1 MAYNTSSGYKT
12 VIYSGDSN
20 NKLLLKFNNVELEN
34 ADIYC
39 EKVTVKSSILPNGS
53 NRFSLEN
60 FISKEVEIVLHDVDI
75 NSIVDQ
81 VYIAIG
87 TFVGSAYEYVPIGI
101 FNIQDK
107 PITDGNKITI
117 TLRDNAVKFD
127 FNYNAQPLFDLHGGT
142 ATKLQILQDMCIIA
156 GVECDITSFLGST
169 DLIGI
174 YDSSI
179 KARKYVSYLA
189 GQAGMI
195 PTIDRDGKLIFID
208 IKNLTTKV
216 IPLNIVEKYENGIPY
231 KISKTI
237 YESGIIKYESGTTD
251 NDVLYLD
258 SANPYITTQEQ
269 VDSIHSLVNGFEI
282 DSFKTG
288 KILGDP
294 SIDSYDLISIIDG
307 ENTYTTLA
315 TNTLVYQ
322 KSMIQTFDTQISLE
336 ARETNVSINSDATFK
351 KYAKTNIDNINA
363 QIEIIAGEVIDL
375 SANVNGLGNVILTN
389 CSKTPLYKIVIKNAC
404 QLFPS
409 VNLFPSS
416 TTFLKNRYLRITHE
430 DNTYERYLLPILS
443 LRTYNGVS
451 DELIVENNKLS
462 IIKRVGVNVDES
474 FYVLTTPITTT
485 YDDIFLYL
493 NEGTNTIWLEGFP
506 NATLEVTYLLKNKYT
521 NVFATQ
527 ADVSSQ
533 ITVSSEQINL
543 EVAKKVNADEAIS
556 SINLSP
562 ETIVISSSKIDID
575 GVLEVLGDSGSTTI
589 NGDNVTTGTL
599 DASIINVTNLNA
611 SNIKTGSLQS
621 TNYVLNTSGTKIN
634 LSDGTIDTKNFKVDA
649 TGNMICNNAEINS
662 VNMTGGSINGSILNL
677 EDDGGSGD
685 ASININNSSNSR
697 NVLISSDYFHIAG
710 GGHIIYISTNDV
722 FYEDP
727 TTAIMDIDGKFS
739 VLSGG
744 GISSAEGLFAVDSSG
759 NVTCVSLTQTSKEE
773 MKKNFEKFDNAL
785 DIIDNID
792 IYKYHF
798 KEQDDKDKKHIGFV
812 IGDKYKYSEEITSN
826 NNDGVDLYSMVSVCM
841 KAIKEQQEQIDKLNN
856 EILLLKESDK

>member
-1 MAYNTSSGYKT
+1 MAFNTSSGYKE

-39 EKVTVKSSILPNGS
+39 ERITVKSSILKNGT
-53 NRFSLEN
+53 NVFSLEN

-75 NSIVDQ
+75 NNIIDQ

-107 PITDGNKITI
+107 PTTDGNKITI
-117 TLRDNAVKFD
+117 TLRDNSVKFD
-127 FNYNAQPLFDLHGGT
+127 FNYNAQPLFELHGGT

-156 GVECDITSFLGST
+156 GVECDITSFLGSN
-169 DLIGI
+169 DFIGI

-179 KARKYVSYLA
+179 TARKYVSYIA

-195 PTIDRDGKLIFID
+195 PTIDRDGKLIFIN
-208 IKNLTTKV
+208 INSLTTKI
-216 IPLNIVEKYENGIPY
+216 IPLNIVEKYESGIPY

-237 YESGIIKYESGTTD
+237 YESGIVKYESGTND
-251 NDVLYLD
+251 NDILYLD
-258 SANPYITTQEQ
+258 SANPYITTQGQ
-269 VDSIHSLVNGFEI
+269 VDLIHSLVSGFEI

-389 CSKTPLYKIVIKNAC
+389 CSKTPLYKLVIKNAC

-416 TTFLKNRYLRITHE
+416 TLYPLGRYLRITHE

-462 IIKRVGVNVDES
+462 IIKRVGVNADES

-493 NEGTNTIWLEGFP
+493 NEGTNTIWLESFP

-527 ADVSSQ
+527 ADVSAQ

-543 EVAKKVNADEAIS
+543 EVAKKVDEDKVISTINVSTEGVKIKGENVDITGTTSFNNNVIIETDGTLNAKNGIFQGDVTADNLFLNSGGKVISGDGLLTNLQYTSSRKQLGQSMYSYEGVFIQRSAIDFDVYIPANFVVESAFITVYVLKTKNSFIFGGPETTYENYGKVQNIRLYKNTMDQEIFNGWLGTFNFSQSLVEIPGAFGENGFTASTIEKSQFNSIDIKDSLIQGETTNLTLRTADEQLNIEIEADVVKATQQTQIGYAIA
-556 SINLSP
+556 N
-562 ETIVISSSKIDID
+562 
-575 GVLEVLGDSGSTTI
+575 
-589 NGDNVTTGTL
+589 
-599 DASIINVTNLNA
+599 IIGYM
-611 SNIKTGSLQS
+611 S
-621 TNYVLNTSGTKIN
+621 
-634 LSDGTIDTKNFKVDA
+634 
-649 TGNMICNNAEINS
+649 
-662 VNMTGGSINGSILNL
+662 
-677 EDDGGSGD
+677 
-685 ASININNSSNSR
+685 
-697 NVLISSDYFHIAG
+697 
-710 GGHIIYISTNDV
+710 
-722 FYEDP
+722 YE
-727 TTAIMDIDGKFS
+727 
-739 VLSGG
+739 
-744 GISSAEGLFAVDSSG
+744 
-759 NVTCVSLTQTSKEE
+759 
-773 MKKNFEKFDNAL
+773 
-785 DIIDNID
+785 
-792 IYKYHF
+792 
-798 KEQDDKDKKHIGFV
+798 
-812 IGDKYKYSEEITSN
+812 
-826 NNDGVDLYSMVSVCM
+826 
-841 KAIKEQQEQIDKLNN
+841 
-856 EILLLKESDK
+856 